1 MFKEIIKRDGLNVPY
16 ELEKIQAAVFKAAY
30 NGKVYGDY
38 IGSYHINPVKANFLA
53 NNVAKRVNDEIM
65 ASNLDKFEIDEIQ
78 NIVVKHLNELSKFVG
93 QAYLSYKTQKQI
105 ERGF

>member
-1 MFKEIIKRDGLNVPY
+1 
-16 ELEKIQAAVFKAAY
+16 
-30 NGKVYGDY
+30 
-38 IGSYHINPVKANFLA
+38 
-53 NNVAKRVNDEIM
+53 M
-65 ASNLDKFEIDEIQ
+65 ASNIDKFEIDEIQ